1 MHILQDEVNYMLESV
16 NAQLL
21 DSKLTEADILSVYAG
36 LRPLLNDEDESK
48 QSTKLSRDY
57 QIWWNNENMLTVSG
71 GKLTSFMSMADNCIK
86 AIEDK
91 HAIESSDN
99 EEIIHSTIID
109 KYKHRYGI
117 KNATLIANLVQD
129 NLELIQPFEKYPY
142 SNAEILFFIRHQHAQ
157 KLDDILTRR
166 TLITYQMQTYDE
178 LLVIAVSELMTK
190 ELNWSNEQKEREI
203 NEYKNAWNLMH
214 TWRSREF

>member
-21 DSKLTEADILSVYAG
+21 DTKLTEADILSVYAG

-48 QSTKLSRDY
+48 QSTKRSRDY

-99 EEIIHSTIID
+99 IPPGSGKKRESHCRS
-109 KYKHRYGI
+109 
-117 KNATLIANLVQD
+117 VQL
-129 NLELIQPFEKYPY
+129 NSFIQKQ
-142 SNAEILFFIRHQHAQ
+142 S
-157 KLDDILTRR
+157 K
-166 TLITYQMQTYDE
+166 
-178 LLVIAVSELMTK
+178 
-190 ELNWSNEQKEREI
+190 
-203 NEYKNAWNLMH
+203 
-214 TWRSREF
+214 